1 MSPAPGALQS
11 ARAFSTLPRKDTMA
25 TSAPL
30 PDASPAVIRKVAP
43 WLHTVFVL
51 VLMLFLSL
59 GGSQGRQRQQVEQH
73 GRIPVYLF
81 TMAAEWAIVGFIWY
95 SIRRQGVPLRELVGG
110 KWTTFESALLDA
122 AIAFGFWIA
131 AAIVLIGAGFA
142 LGLARS
148 NLDEVKKTIGFLA
161 PHTGPELLMWLAVC
175 LTAGFCEEVIFRGF
189 FQRQFAALIRSGW
202 GGVVLQALLFG
213 AAHGYQGP
221 RRMAQIAVFGGLFGV
236 LALLRKSLRPGMMA
250 HAWQDGLAGVALFVI
265 GKIQGW

>member
-1 MSPAPGALQS
+1 MASAVIPPSPQAPAPT
-11 ARAFSTLPRKDTMA
+11 R
-25 TSAPL
+25 
-30 PDASPAVIRKVAP
+30 VAP

-81 TMAAEWAIVGFIWY
+81 TMAVEWALVGFIWY

-110 KWTTFESALLDA
+110 KWTSFESALLDA

-131 AAIVLIGAGFA
+131 AAIVLVGVGFA

-189 FQRQFAALIRSGW
+189 FQRQFAALTRHAW
-202 GGVVLQALLFG
+202 GGVIVQAILFG

-250 HAWQDGLAGVALFVI
+250 HAWQDGLAGIALFII